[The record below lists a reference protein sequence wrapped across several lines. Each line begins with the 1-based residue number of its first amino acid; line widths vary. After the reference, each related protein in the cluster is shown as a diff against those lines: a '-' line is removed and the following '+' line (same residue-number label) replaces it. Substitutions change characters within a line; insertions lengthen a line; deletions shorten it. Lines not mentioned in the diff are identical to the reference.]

1 MRKRES
7 ILAKMGKN
15 QDPESEEGLRM
26 DYSTFE
32 QTMEQITIPQEI
44 EACSV
49 YRTLEHIRDGRHKRG
64 VRYSVA
70 LVLTLILLAKLA
82 GMTTP
87 LAIAE
92 WVRLRAEWLGSVLPT
107 TRKTFPCA
115 ATYSNVLRAV
125 DAAEVNAL
133 LTQTLTRARAVERCG
148 DEPSRLVGQAQ
159 RQEHVHVALDGK
171 TLRGTLGHEQP
182 DQRPMHQLALY
193 ETKTGLLLKEQITGE
208 KQNELSIVSDFL
220 TPLWVRGRII
230 SADALHTQHAFCTS
244 VRRWEGHYLLIA
256 KDNQSCLR
264 QDLEL
269 FFNEPPVDCRD
280 WRTARTVNKG
290 HGRRE
295 IREIVVSTELNEFLA
310 DTWSGVAQVFRLTR
324 IVTEDGHTSTE
335 VVSGLTSLSPKE
347 ASALRVLEL
356 VREHWA
362 IENRLHWRRDVTLR
376 EDACQVRK
384 GEAPRVLAVLNSFL
398 LALLDWQGVTTV
410 PHQMRIFDARPA
422 LALRLLLGSLLTF
435 K

>member
-1 MRKRES
+1 
-7 ILAKMGKN
+7 
-15 QDPESEEGLRM
+15 M
-26 DYSTFE
+26 DYNTFQ
-32 QTMEQITIPQEI
+32 QTMEQITLLEER
-44 EACSV
+44 EALSV
-49 YRTLEHIRDGRHKRG
+49 YRALQQVTDGRHKRG

-70 LVLTLILLAKLA
+70 LILTLILLAKLT

-92 WVRLRAEWLGSVLPT
+92 WVRLRADWLRMVLPI
-107 TRKTFPCA
+107 TRPTFPCA

-125 DAAEVNAL
+125 DAEQVNAL
-133 LTQTLTRARAVERCG
+133 LTATLTRVRATERCG
-148 DEPSRLVGQAQ
+148 DEPSRLLGQAEA
-159 RQEHVHVALDGK
+159 QEHVHVALDGK

-182 DQRPMHQLALY
+182 DQRKMHQLALD

-208 KQNELSIVSDFL
+208 KQNELSIVSEFL
-220 TPLWVRGRII
+220 TPLWVSGRIL
-230 SADALHTQHAFCTS
+230 SADALHTQQAVCTC
-244 VRRWEGHYLLIA
+244 VRRWNGHYVLIA
-256 KDNQSCLR
+256 KDNQACLR

-269 FFNEPPVDCRD
+269 FFSEPPPDCRD

-290 HGRRE
+290 HGRLE
-295 IREIVVSTELNEFLA
+295 IREIVVSTELNEFLG
-310 DTWSGVAQVFRLTR
+310 DKWTGVAQVFRLTR
-324 IVTEDGHTSTE
+324 TVSEDGQTSTE
-335 VVSGLTSLSPKE
+335 VVYGLTSLSPRQ
-347 ASALRVLEL
+347 ASADRLIEL

-384 GEAPRVLAVLNSFL
+384 GQAPRVLAVLNSFL

-410 PHQMRIFDARPA
+410 PHQMRIFDAQPA
-422 LALRLLLGSLLTF
+422 QAVRLLLGSLLTF